1 MCSFPIQ
8 FSSYK
13 VLVDFSFFGS
23 FAPSFQCRVGDSR
36 LALWEQQVLCLRTH
50 TYADQ
55 KHPQVQ
61 ESLGQRLFPCLSV
74 FPKHISTLYWSVT
87 LLNAITLSSS
97 SLVGKLSNKYLL
109 LFSFLFLPHIHKVRK
124 KSQCLSALCWNP
136 AASDVQLSSGSESPS
151 WLSNLT
157 QQPGICV
164 VNILAVVLSF
174 EGIMLGFITP
184 FSHYHL
190 LPGFFHTAS
199 GEISSAAFGCP
210 TDRAVPAHSVLWVGR
225 AEGRGFEQSSTENT
239 ASISQAS
246 VKGLIGW
253 WGRKKQEM

>member
-8 FSSYK
+8 LSSYK
-13 VLVDFSFFGS
+13 VLVDFSFSGS

-61 ESLGQRLFPCLSV
+61 DSLGQRLFPCLSV

-164 VNILAVVLSF
+164 VSILAVVLSF

-184 FSHYHL
+184 FSRYQGFSIVPLVKFHQQHL
-190 LPGFFHTAS
+190 DAPLTEQSLLILCCGLAELEEEDLS
-199 GEISSAAFGCP
+199 
-210 TDRAVPAHSVLWVGR
+210 RAVLKILPAFLKLLS
-225 AEGRGFEQSSTENT
+225 RG
-239 ASISQAS
+239 
-246 VKGLIGW
+246 
-253 WGRKKQEM
+253 